1 MTQTSDSG
9 QGILWAPVWYSSSS
23 PLELKLFSKKT
34 FGKIASQGKMAEK
47 ELGKASIF
55 SFTRVPRHVW
65 YNSFS
70 REGRL
75 GSVALGAPA

>member
-1 MTQTSDSG
+1 LVQ
-9 QGILWAPVWYSSSS
+9 
-23 PLELKLFSKKT
+23 LKFTTGAEVVFKKKT
-34 FGKIASQGKMAEK
+34 FGKIASQGKIAEK
-47 ELGKASIF
+47 ELGKSSIF

-75 GSVALGAPA
+75 RSAALGAPA

>member
-1 MTQTSDSG
+1 LVQ
-9 QGILWAPVWYSSSS
+9 
-23 PLELKLFSKKT
+23 LKFTTRAEVVFKKT
-34 FGKIASQGKMAEK
+34 FGKIASQGKIAEK

-75 GSVALGAPA
+75 RSAALRAPA